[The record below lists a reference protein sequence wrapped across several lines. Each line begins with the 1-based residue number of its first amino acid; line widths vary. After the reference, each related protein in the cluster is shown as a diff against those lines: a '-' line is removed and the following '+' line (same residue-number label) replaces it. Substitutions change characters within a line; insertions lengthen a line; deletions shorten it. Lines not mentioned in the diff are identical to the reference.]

1 MNKKFVFVYSNNISP
16 IEDYVNS
23 LGIFD
28 KIIEINNFIVPKFLN
43 SKHIYVF
50 GQMWFPLE
58 NVPPKIYN
66 SERFYFFNV
75 EHLTEGNRFNHI
87 TTLIKHN
94 IKIIDYSIINVSILD
109 DFIKHNYP
117 KYPYKILYIP
127 YQFNLNE
134 NNILHSNKFKYD
146 IGIINALIKPNSSI
160 SSELTYRRNKIWED
174 LQKTDLKIL
183 NIIGWGKERDKL
195 ISECKII
202 LNIHHFENFKIFEHV
217 RCDRLL
223 FANKIIISDNSL
235 CHDKLDINHLVIWED
250 FDKIIKTAQNIIN
263 NFDFYYDNIQLID
276 KNSII
281 NIRKTYLNYIL
292 SLI

>member
-1 MNKKFVFVYSNNISP
+1 MNKKFVFVYSNDISP

-23 LGIFD
+23 LGIFS
-28 KIIEINNFIVPKFLN
+28 KIIEINNFIIPKFFN

-58 NVPPKIYN
+58 NVPSKIYN

-146 IGIINALIKPNSSI
+146 IGIINALIKPNSSV
-160 SSELTYRRNKIWED
+160 SNELTYRRNKIWED

-195 ISECKII
+195 ISKCKII
-202 LNIHHFENFKIFEHV
+202 LNIHHFENFRIFEHV

-281 NIRKTYLNYIL
+281 NNRKTYLNYIL